1 MKLCV
6 FARAGHG
13 FWRKY
18 FSYSQRAKNCDMNLC
33 VFARAGHGF
42 WRKYFSYSQRAKNP
56 DMKLCVFVRAG
67 HGFCRKYFSHTYR
80 AQNPDISITG
90 ENRFFFGKW
99 WGEALG
105 QVRAVSCFGRRV
117 VQLATLWR
125 GRVLGTF
132 GPKKANVRSF
142 LGLRGAMVDFWG
154 AGLAKVR
161 GWILDGFWGWRG
173 SQGSRC
179 RERLGEPMRARGAKA
194 QRATNASLIYARFRL
209 LGLN

>member
-1 MKLCV
+1 MDFGEKV
-6 FARAGHG
+6 FRILSE
-13 FWRKY
+13 RKIVTY
-18 FSYSQRAKNCDMNLC
+18 PLRTKN
-33 VFARAGHGF
+33 V
-42 WRKYFSYSQRAKNP
+42 
-56 DMKLCVFVRAG
+56 
-67 HGFCRKYFSHTYR
+67 
-80 AQNPDISITG
+80 
-90 ENRFFFGKW
+90 FFFGKW

-105 QVRAVSCFGRRV
+105 QVRAVSGFGRRV

-125 GRVLGTF
+125 GRALGTF

-142 LGLRGAMVDFWG
+142 LGLRGAMVDLWG

-194 QRATNASLIYARFRL
+194 QRATNASLIWLKFAL
-209 LGLN
+209 LEKKRDRNMTLEE